1 MLRASI
7 ETQGERA
14 DLRCVV
20 GESDSAS
27 NAIPA
32 AAALI
37 ALVEATVCAETEV
50 ITQARDRLRSEI
62 GSEGLV
68 DAAAIIGNFER
79 MVRIA
84 DATGIPLDT
93 AVNVA
98 TESIRSELGID
109 RYASAANT
117 RPVEL
122 WQRVVGRA
130 LEPVVTR
137 GLRWLGR
144 RARSKRHRT
153 PSD

>member
-7 ETQGERA
+7 ETEGATA
-14 DLRCVV
+14 DLGGVV
-20 GESDSAS
+20 GEVREDESS
-27 NAIPA
+27 IPA

-37 ALVEATVCAETEV
+37 GFVEAALGAPAKE
-50 ITQARDRLRSEI
+50 IARARDRLRREI

-98 TESIRSELGID
+98 TESIRDELGID
-109 RYASAANT
+109 RYASSANT
-117 RPVEL
+117 RPVQS
-122 WQRVVGRA
+122 WQRAVGRVLA
-130 LEPVVTR
+130 PVVR
-137 GLRWLGR
+137 GGLRWVGR
-144 RARSKRHRT
+144 RARSKA
-153 PSD
+153 PSPPKD